1 MGSRTAFLI
10 ALTIFPVA
18 VLNASEIPP
27 ALSEAMRARLDA
39 VWTKDAE
46 TWSRLTADEFKVV
59 VPDGGLQTK
68 TERLAALK
76 TEVPQTKR
84 MPEREEIKVYGNA
97 ATRRLLDGDEWVLEV
112 WVQQDG
118 VWRVVA
124 AHVSLIG
131 H

>member
-1 MGSRTAFLI
+1 
-10 ALTIFPVA
+10 
-18 VLNASEIPP
+18 
-27 ALSEAMRARLDA
+27 
-39 VWTKDAE
+39 
-46 TWSRLTADEFKVV
+46 
-59 VPDGGLQTK
+59 
-68 TERLAALK
+68 
-76 TEVPQTKR
+76 